1 MERTEI
7 SEIIRMLK
15 QLYPKD
21 NFVPEEWY
29 AMYGSYDAKI
39 IRQGIRN
46 WYSNGDWG
54 FRAPTPNDIR
64 GVYVGQRTV
73 GGYDPNGV
81 FDKALQRIKER
92 IRETNEIAEEANK
105 EIRNG

>member
-1 MERTEI
+1 MERTELL
-7 SEIIRMLK
+7 EIIKLLK

-21 NFVPEEWY
+21 SFTPEEWY
-29 AMYGSYDAKI
+29 AMYGAFDMNI
-39 IRQGIRN
+39 VRQGIRN

-81 FDKALQRIKER
+81 FSKAIERIKEKLD
-92 IRETNEIAEEANK
+92 ETY
-105 EIRNG
+105 